1 MVIKLQI
8 ELREFQ
14 EFQPKIIQNN
24 SKRICISPEEK
35 LKVFDSLRLILLD
48 VINLLDNTPIE
59 PFKFRTK
66 ACVKINDGLRGTYN
80 EDN

>member
-1 MVIKLQI
+1 MIKKYL
-8 ELREFQ
+8 
-14 EFQPKIIQNN
+14 K
-24 SKRICISPEEK
+24 KRYISPEEQ
-35 LKVFDSLRLILLD
+35 LKVFDNLRLILLD

-66 ACVKINDGLRGTYN
+66 AFVKINDGLRGTYN